1 MLELGKYSKK
11 LHREAAKDINKSNIN
26 KVFVYGKMIKET
38 FNKIKTQ
45 KKGKILKNSNEILEM
60 IEKDL
65 NSQDYLMIKGSNATG
80 LNSIISKMEIIKILI
95 K

>member
-1 MLELGKYSKK
+1 
-11 LHREAAKDINKSNIN
+11 
-26 KVFVYGKMIKET
+26 MIKET

-80 LNSIISKMEIIKILI
+80 LNSIVSKIKLGQ
-95 K
+95 KNAL